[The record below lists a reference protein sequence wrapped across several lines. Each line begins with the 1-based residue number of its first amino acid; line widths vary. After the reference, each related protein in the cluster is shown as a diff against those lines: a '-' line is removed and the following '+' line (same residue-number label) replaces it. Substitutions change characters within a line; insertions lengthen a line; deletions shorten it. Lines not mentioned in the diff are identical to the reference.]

1 MTTIKTNAMEIN
13 LPGGETQVQ
22 FPSGYAYFW
31 VRNDSS
37 DTVRISLSPNISDGK
52 DGVISIPPGS
62 SNGTMHG
69 YRLNDLY
76 ISGSGKVMVMGTG
89 SAHNPF
95 KFREKGGESECRFLT
110 TDSLV
115 FSLSDIEFTTYNTKV
130 LLGKPS
136 IYNLPLGIIPKTAEI
151 VSKCG
156 TQSNFLFSY
165 GNGGNGQTFSLTQ
178 DEFVGWYNSVSYA
191 NINEARGKI
200 RHIVCTNENKSVTIY
215 VNGQK
220 VVDTDMEYPCDPN
233 DADFSLNSFHGQP
246 SLNTS
251 SSALYVL
258 RFYKKQ
264 LSESEIINNY
274 KVFRQ
279 KYEI

>member
-1 MTTIKTNAMEIN
+1 
-13 LPGGETQVQ
+13 
-22 FPSGYAYFW
+22 
-31 VRNDSS
+31 
-37 DTVRISLSPNISDGK
+37 
-52 DGVISIPPGS
+52 
-62 SNGTMHG
+62 
-69 YRLNDLY
+69 
-76 ISGSGKVMVMGTG
+76 
-89 SAHNPF
+89 
-95 KFREKGGESECRFLT
+95 
-110 TDSLV
+110 
-115 FSLSDIEFTTYNTKV
+115 
-130 LLGKPS
+130 
-136 IYNLPLGIIPKTAEI
+136 
-151 VSKCG
+151 
-156 TQSNFLFSY
+156 LFSY

-191 NINEARGKI
+191 DINEARGKI